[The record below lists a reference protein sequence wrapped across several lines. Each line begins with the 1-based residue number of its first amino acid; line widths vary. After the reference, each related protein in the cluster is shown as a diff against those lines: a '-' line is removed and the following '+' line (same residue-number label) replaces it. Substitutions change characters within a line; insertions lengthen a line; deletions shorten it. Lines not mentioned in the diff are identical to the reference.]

1 MFKELGAPNI
11 YPAAAVKCFGEQKVL
26 VFVRNT
32 KVVTFVFITEEH
44 DWETRKGVTGNERN
58 GGWGGEGKATFLF
71 TLPVPFDSFQVKLV
85 QHGG

>member
-1 MFKELGAPNI
+1 MFVIPRSLHL
-11 YPAAAVKCFGEQKVL
+11 FL
-26 VFVRNT
+26 SLRNKT
-32 KVVTFVFITEEH
+32 G
-44 DWETRKGVTGNERN
+44 ETRKGVFGVTGNERN